1 MNEDS
6 GAAEGL
12 FGGVFGRGGIGA
24 ETGDRAW
31 LRALLDAEAALARA
45 HARVGLIAPEHAA
58 AITAACVP
66 ENFDADRLGADAA
79 GAGNPVVPL
88 VAELT
93 RQVGGDAARRI
104 HYGATS
110 QDIMDTAA
118 MLVSRRAGAV
128 VAGRAASAGERL
140 AELAAQ
146 HRTTVMAGRTL
157 LQQALPTTFGAVA
170 AGWLE
175 GLETAAA
182 RLAEVLRHRAA
193 AQLGGAAGTLASLG
207 ADGPAAAAAFA
218 EEAGLAE
225 PELPWHT
232 ERGRI
237 ADIAA
242 ALGRVCGAAG
252 KPAGDIVL
260 LAQTEVAEVE
270 EFGGSGVG
278 GSSTLPH
285 KRNPIA
291 AVSAAACA
299 EQAPGLVSTLFA
311 AQVQQHQRAA
321 GAWHAEWPT
330 LTRLLEAAGSAA
342 AWLDTSL
349 ERLAV
354 RPEAMRANLAASGGF
369 PMAERVTADL
379 ADELGRARAHEQ
391 VGEACR
397 EAARTGDA
405 LAAVLA
411 ARLEGRRDRAAIDA
425 LLDPAGYLGSA
436 PDLVDRAL
444 AARARRTGTRAPS

>member
-1 MNEDS
+1 MSEDS
-6 GAAEGL
+6 GAAGGL

-45 HARVGLIAPEHAA
+45 HARIGLISSEHAE

-66 ENFDADRLGADAA
+66 EHFDARRLGADAA

-93 RQVGGDAARRI
+93 RQVGGEASRHI
-104 HYGATS
+104 HHGATS

-128 VAGRAASAGERL
+128 VADHAASAAERL
-140 AELAAQ
+140 AALAAE
-146 HRTTVMAGRTL
+146 HRGTVMAGRTL

-170 AGWLE
+170 ASWLE
-175 GLETAAA
+175 GLETAAD
-182 RLAEVLRHRAA
+182 RLAEVLELRAA

-218 EEAGLAE
+218 EETGLAE
-225 PELPWHT
+225 AELPWHT
-232 ERGRI
+232 ERGRV

-242 ALGRVCGAAG
+242 SLGRVCGAVG

-321 GAWHAEWPT
+321 GPWHAEWPT

-379 ADELGRARAHEQ
+379 AGELGRARAHEN
-391 VGEACR
+391 VRDACH
-397 EAARTGDA
+397 EAARTGRD
-405 LAAVLA
+405 LADVLA
-411 ARLEGRRDRAAIDA
+411 DHLEGRRGRAEIDA

-436 PDLVDRAL
+436 PELVDRAL
-444 AARARRTGTRAPS
+444 AARARRRGAERQA